1 VSLLPDLSRFL
12 RLARINTEGWAQVE
26 ARQIYILPTRYG
38 FLFALL
44 LGVMLLGSINSANNL
59 GFMLTFLLAGLGIV
73 AILHTWHNLLGLRLM
88 PGKVE
93 PVFAGQEAS
102 FQIRLENSRG
112 ALRPGIQLE
121 LKEQSPVST
130 DLNALSLDHLS
141 LYLPATNRGELPL
154 GRFIVSTRFPLGLL
168 RAWTFVE
175 LDMNCLVYPRPGPE
189 MRLPEAPDYTQS
201 AKGDRGVGADD
212 FVGLRQYRLGDSPK
226 HIDWKAAAR
235 ERGLLS
241 KQFGGDRSERCWL
254 DWYAL
259 EGLDTEERLSRL
271 CRGILTACEQQLEF
285 GLRLPDQEIKPARGM
300 AHRQQCLAALA
311 LFGKKP

>member
-1 VSLLPDLSRFL
+1 VKLLPDLTRFL
-12 RLARINTEGWAQVE
+12 RQARIDSQGTALVE

-38 FLFALL
+38 VLFALL

-73 AILHTWHNLLGLRLM
+73 AILHTWHNLLGLQLL

-102 FQIRLENSRG
+102 FLVRLENPRG

-121 LKEQSPVST
+121 LQDRTPVAT
-130 DLNALSLDHLS
+130 DLSATASDHLI
-141 LYLPATNRGELPL
+141 LHLAAAKRGELSL
-154 GRFIVSTRFPLGLL
+154 GRFIVSTRFPIGLF
-168 RAWTFVE
+168 RAWTFVD
-175 LDMNCLVYPRPGPE
+175 LDMHCLVYPQPGPK

-201 AKGDRGVGADD
+201 AIGDRGVGADD
-212 FVGLRQYRLGDSPK
+212 FVGLRQYRPGDSPR

-235 ERGLLS
+235 ERGLLA
-241 KQFGGDRSERCWL
+241 KQFGGDRSERTWL
-254 DWYAL
+254 DWYSL
-259 EGLDTEERLSRL
+259 EGLGPEERLSRL
-271 CRGILTACEQQLEF
+271 CRGVLTACEQQLEF
-285 GLRLPDQEIKPARGM
+285 GLRLPDQEIPPARGA

-311 LFGKKP
+311 LFGIQA